1 MQVTRLRRR
10 RGPNAWARLY
20 GRVGHRSR
28 LVIAGAAVLAVV
40 GTGSGLVYASTT
52 GLGTEQADHT
62 YNGGLVLPDDQVIN
76 PIGDRLVLN
85 SGKIMSSAVSP
96 DGTHLAALTADGAAS
111 LSIVNLQ
118 NWTVQQLVGTSSAD
132 NLKIS
137 DSSVGQQGPTYSP
150 DGSTLWVP
158 VTNGYDRYPVNADGS
173 VSAPTVVSI
182 PAAGAKHALSAQA
195 TFSADGSTMYAD
207 VNGQNR
213 VQAINASTGA
223 LGQSW
228 QVGIAPRGIVR
239 VGDKLYVSNEGG
251 RMPTAGEPTI
261 NSYGTQVP
269 ANLETGA
276 STTGTVSVINLADP
290 NAPVGTINVGL
301 HPTSMYAANGTLFV
315 TNTFSDTVSVINT
328 NNDKVVQTIATQ
340 PWPEAKVGY
349 DPNAVTLTSDGH
361 LLVTL
366 ARANAVAVYRFVNA
380 EAPVRYIGLLPTDY
394 VPSAVNSVGGQIVVS
409 NTRGIDDQR
418 PDSFGPTA
426 HNTHDTTSSLTRFT
440 LPSDQATAGYTAQV
454 FQNNGWT
461 PGSVKIANG
470 NTSNVTPVPVPAR
483 IGDPSTIKY
492 VWLIVKENRTYDQQF
507 GDVSS
512 GNGYPAFTQYGES
525 VTPNQHALAGQFGL
539 YDNMYDPATNSAEG
553 HNWAM
558 QGNNPF
564 YTESSAGEYL
574 RSYDTEDDVLG
585 HQRSGLIWSGAQSAG
600 KTVRDFGEF
609 NQFESYP
616 AGNNWDTFYCDALN
630 MDKTGQPT
638 TINQVTSSPIP
649 SLNGVTVHAYPKFDT
664 GIPDLYR
671 YEIWKQDFEKNGPAN
686 LNMMWMSSDHT
697 GGPLAPE
704 AQVADDDLA
713 LGHIVDTISH
723 SKYWPQS
730 AIFVMEDDTQAGV
743 DHVDGHRGPFQ
754 IISPWAQ
761 HGVVDH
767 TYYSQITMVRT
778 IEQILGIHPM
788 NQMDSAATPMF
799 GAFTSAPDYTP
810 FSAVPNQTSLTLG
823 LTEPEPSCG
832 YDTGPLNLAGSRP
845 STAAPLKFA
854 AGQPSTVVPASEAQV
869 AAQWQKWL
877 SQQHLTGPS
886 AVPDYANPEQ
896 MNRYTWYATHDW
908 KTPYPGDS
916 KIYAPSQVPGAYL
929 PASDTSGQ

>member
-1 MQVTRLRRR
+1 MQVTRQRRR
-10 RGPNAWARLY
+10 REPGAFARLY
-20 GRVGHRSR
+20 GRLGRKAR
-28 LVIAGAAVLAVV
+28 LIIAGAAALAAV
-40 GTGSGLVYASTT
+40 GTGSGLVYASTV

-62 YNGGLVLPDDQVIN
+62 YAAGLVLPDDQVIK
-76 PIGDRLVLN
+76 PIGDRLVIN

-111 LSIVNLQ
+111 LTIVDLKS
-118 NWTVQQLVGTSSAD
+118 WTVQQLVGRSSAD
-132 NLKIS
+132 NLQIS

-158 VTNGYDRYPVNADGS
+158 VTNGYDRYPVNADGT
-173 VSAPTVVSI
+173 VSAPTVISI
-182 PAAGAKHALSAQA
+182 PANGSEHALSAQA
-195 TFSADGSTMYAD
+195 AFSADGSTVYAD

-213 VQAINASTGA
+213 VVAINAATGTIE
-223 LGQSW
+223 QNW
-228 QVGIAPRGIVR
+228 PVGIAPRGVVR
-239 VGDKLYVSNEGG
+239 IGDKLYVSNEGG
-251 RMPTAGEPTI
+251 RMPAAGDTTI

-269 ANLETGA
+269 ANLQTGA

-290 NAPVGTINVGL
+290 SAPVQSINVGL
-301 HPTSMYAANGTLFV
+301 HPTAMYTAKGTLFV
-315 TNTFSDTVSVINT
+315 ANTFSDTVSVIST
-328 NNDKVVQTIATQ
+328 SNDNVVQTIATQ

-349 DPNAVTLTSDGH
+349 EPNGISLTSDGH

-366 ARANAVAVYRFVNA
+366 ARANAVAVYQFTNA
-380 EAPVRYIGLLPTDY
+380 RAPVRYIGLLPTDY
-394 VPSAVNSVGGQIVVS
+394 VPSAVNTAGGQIVVS

-418 PDSFGPTA
+418 PDPFAPGA

-440 LPSDQATAGYTAQV
+440 LPSDLATQGYTAQV
-454 FQNNGWT
+454 FKNNGWT
-461 PGSVKIANG
+461 NKSVLLSNGSKVA
-470 NTSNVTPVPVPAR
+470 PVPVPAR
-483 IGDPSTIKY
+483 IGDPSPIKY

-507 GDVSS
+507 GDISN
-512 GNGYPAFTQYGES
+512 GNGNPTFTMYGQS
-525 VTPNQHALAGQFGL
+525 VTPNQHALAQQFGL
-539 YDNMYDPATNSAEG
+539 YDNMYDPGTNSAEG

-574 RSYDTEDDVLG
+574 RSYDTENDVLG
-585 HQRSGLIWSGAQSAG
+585 HQRSGFIWSGAQAEG

-616 AGNNWDTFYCDALN
+616 AGNNWGTFYCDALN
-630 MDKTGQPT
+630 MDSTGQPT

-649 SLNGVTVHAYPKFDT
+649 SLNNVTVHAYPKFDT

-671 YEIWKQDFEKNGPAN
+671 YEIWKQDFLKNGPAN
-686 LNMMWMSSDHT
+686 LNMMWLSSDHT
-697 GGPLAPE
+697 GGPLNPA

-713 LGHIVDTISH
+713 LGKIVQTISH

-754 IISPWAQ
+754 VISPWAQ
-761 HGVVDH
+761 HGVVDS

-778 IEQILGIHPM
+778 IEQILGIRPM
-788 NQMDSAATPMF
+788 NQMDSAATPMS
-799 GAFTSAPDYTP
+799 GAFTSTPDYTP
-810 FSAVPNQTSLTLG
+810 FNAVPNQTSLTLG
-823 LTEPEPSCG
+823 LTEPQPSCG
-832 YDTGPLNLAGSRP
+832 YDTGPLNLAGAQGAG
-845 STAAPLKFA
+845 AAVPLKFA
-854 AGQPSTVVPASEAQV
+854 AAQPSTVVPASETQV

-916 KIYAPSQVPGAYL
+916 KIYAPNQVPGAFL